1 MKQEKGKSAIYVA
14 NKNNEELL
22 FDKNVAWEAR
32 FSKNYQLRSI
42 GRTWPVIFG
51 SFWTFLRPQKNW
63 STIWKLIWAKQ
74 VRKLFSKVTRC
85 HDRKTRRQ
93 LRSRIS
99 TFHDPAKVKS
109 SLRANQAGGPTLF
122 WTLDADFR
130 RRNIMATLLE
140 FPGVAKVMKDLFYD
154 HFFCLNCQPK
164 CMPRTLLMSSQLL
177 LVLDA
182 ISCNSINSSISSIS
196 KNKSHKNNKK

>member
-1 MKQEKGKSAIYVA
+1 MWQTKTMKSCFSTKTLPEKRGFRKLSVAIDWSNLAGYIWVTL
-14 NKNNEELL
+14 N
-22 FDKNVAWEAR
+22 FFEA
-32 FSKNYQLRSI
+32 
-42 GRTWPVIFG
+42 P
-51 SFWTFLRPQKNW
+51 KNW

-74 VRKLFSKVTRC
+74 VGKLFSKVTRC

-140 FPGVAKVMKDLFYD
+140 FPGVAKVMKDLFMTI
-154 HFFCLNCQPK
+154 FFCLNCQPK

-182 ISCNSINSSISSIS
+182 ISCNSINSSIG